1 MPIHKQNATIE
12 GRLFQISNVNI
23 YIPGPKV
30 GSAIVCVPK
39 GVRRWQLLQMIGQ
52 DVRLIGIVTY
62 INSEP
67 MKIEVEKIERIDEHE
82 RV

>member
-1 MPIHKQNATIE
+1 MPIHKQNAIIE

-30 GSAIVCVPK
+30 GSAIACIPRSI
-39 GVRRWQLLQMIGQ
+39 RRWQLLQMIGQ
-52 DVRLIGIVTY
+52 DVRLSGLVSY
-62 INSEP
+62 INSEA
-67 MKIEVEKIERIDEHE
+67 MKIEIEKIERIDEHE